1 MKFLRTFVACCLL
14 FSCPVLAED
23 QSPPLPDPGP
33 EKDGLR
39 LRLVVKKLDQKKGHH
54 VQLEVLNVGK
64 DAITLIGQF
73 SIENDKN
80 YEDYLREAAYFTSYP
95 EVLPT
100 PFSISAAPRESP
112 QPTAKISPGH
122 SLAARWTTEDNIIG
136 GGRETGHDLT
146 FVRNGLFLVR
156 AHLTL
161 RTAADKSI
169 KLWSNEQ
176 PFIVGGSRQA
186 PKACAATVTHAG
198 EKITNI
204 RLDVGR
210 HDGIQVGDIFEVGHA
225 KTKLWGLKITAVT
238 DRSSTATLIGEEA
251 LGYTT
256 DMAPHVGSKARF
268 VRAAGR

>member
-1 MKFLRTFVACCLL
+1 MGNRHPCPIPAPKETGFACDSLI
-14 FSCPVLAED
+14 
-23 QSPPLPDPGP
+23 
-33 EKDGLR
+33 
-39 LRLVVKKLDQKKGHH
+39 KKIDQKEGHH

-73 SIENDKN
+73 SIENDKT
-80 YEDYLREAAYFTSYP
+80 YSDYLREAAYFTSYP

-100 PFSISAAPRESP
+100 PFSTKGSERESP
-112 QPTAKISPGH
+112 QPTATISPGD
-122 SLAARWTTEDNIIG
+122 SLVAKWTTEDNIIG

-146 FVRNGLFLVR
+146 FVRKGLFLVR

-161 RTAADKSI
+161 RTADDKSI

-186 PKACAATVTHAG
+186 PKACAARVIHAG
-198 EKITNI
+198 EKVTNI

-238 DRSSTATLIGEEA
+238 DRSSTATLIGEA
-251 LGYTT
+251 AMGYTR
-256 DMAPHVGSKARF
+256 DAAPHVGSKARF
-268 VRAAGR
+268 VRAAE

>member
-1 MKFLRTFVACCLL
+1 MMSLRTFVACCLL
-14 FSCPVLAED
+14 SIFAASAHG
-23 QSPPLPDPGP
+23 QSASPPEPGP
-33 EKDGLR
+33 ERDGLR
-39 LRLVVKKLDQKKGHH
+39 LRLLIKKLDQKEGHH

-112 QPTAKISPGH
+112 QPTATISPGD
-122 SLAARWTTEDNIIG
+122 SLVAKWTTVDNVIG

-156 AHLTL
+156 AHLIL
-161 RTAADKSI
+161 RTADDKSI

-176 PFIVGGSRQA
+176 PFIVGGSEQA
-186 PKACAATVTHAG
+186 PKACAASVIHDG
-198 EKITNI
+198 KEMKFV
-204 RLDVGR
+204 RLDVGTL
-210 HDGIQVGDIFEVGHA
+210 DGIQVGDIFEVGHA
-225 KTKLWGLKITAVT
+225 KTTLWGLKITAVT
-238 DRSSTATLIGEEA
+238 ERSSTATLIGEA
-251 LGYTT
+251 AMGYTT
-256 DMAPHVGSKARF
+256 DIAPHVGSKARF
-268 VRAAGR
+268 VRTASK